1 MPSASASPSPRDS
14 LPNILHQST
23 AKAAPSQPALS
34 PHHDNANVLTP
45 SDDIFSNLSTFTF
58 GAARPPAQRTDSAI
72 SPFTVATANG
82 GDTPWQS
89 IPTSNRTTRARS
101 TLRIG
106 SRHVHGGLRSDEDEE
121 EAARQNRAKMCAI
134 DDGIRRPSLATNVY
148 SGPLESPSSPRV
160 DTDSEV
166 EPDSATAYDD
176 DGEELDMDVEFDY
189 RNPSHEDISDAAS
202 LHTFSGGDK
211 GYYAPGPTRDERR
224 SRLSF
229 AASYMLQNLNEYQ
242 EGDEDLDQ
250 VDAGASSPVTSAE
263 QSQ

>member
-1 MPSASASPSPRDS
+1 MGLGDPSFHVLLPIVLAAINLRLQGVDLSQTSTYTRSSDCSSRNISSFRAQSSTTVSRPPPLQSLRPLPRRPNHTPSASASSSRRGS

-89 IPTSNRTTRARS
+89 IQTSNRTTRARS

-106 SRHVHGGLRSDEDEE
+106 SRDVQGGLRSDEDEE
-121 EAARQNRAKMCAI
+121 EAARAEFRSKL
-134 DDGIRRPSLATNVY
+134 RK
-148 SGPLESPSSPRV
+148 
-160 DTDSEV
+160 EV
-166 EPDSATAYDD
+166 
-176 DGEELDMDVEFDY
+176 
-189 RNPSHEDISDAAS
+189 N
-202 LHTFSGGDK
+202 
-211 GYYAPGPTRDERR
+211 
-224 SRLSF
+224 
-229 AASYMLQNLNEYQ
+229 
-242 EGDEDLDQ
+242 
-250 VDAGASSPVTSAE
+250 
-263 QSQ
+263 